1 MNVGSSVLSECL
13 GSVYCVSVG
22 CSVLRAL
29 YASKLH
35 EYLFQFASTSSL
47 LGLKGRRKRG
57 REIREGKEGKRNKRG
72 EGKEGKRHERGKG
85 KETGEERGERRE
97 RYDTKKSQWRKEN
110 RKMEDES
117 LKRWEGKR

>member
-1 MNVGSSVLSECL
+1 MCLGSVYGVNVGSSVLSECL

-57 REIREGKEGKRNKRG
+57 RE
-72 EGKEGKRHERGKG
+72 
-85 KETGEERGERRE
+85 
-97 RYDTKKSQWRKEN
+97 
-110 RKMEDES
+110 
-117 LKRWEGKR
+117 